1 MGSQSWEPLA
11 STAFLSG
18 KSECVHHGFQAEL
31 RRQGTG
37 ETSLM
42 EFFELDETEA
52 VDQDGEEVEEGEDP
66 NLELKDDRRPFG
78 ASSSTLDLLQVPW
91 QELA

>member
-1 MGSQSWEPLA
+1 M
-11 STAFLSG
+11 
-18 KSECVHHGFQAEL
+18 HHGFQAEL

-42 EFFELDETEA
+42 EFFELETEA
-52 VDQDGEEVEEGEDP
+52 VDDGEEVEEGEDP